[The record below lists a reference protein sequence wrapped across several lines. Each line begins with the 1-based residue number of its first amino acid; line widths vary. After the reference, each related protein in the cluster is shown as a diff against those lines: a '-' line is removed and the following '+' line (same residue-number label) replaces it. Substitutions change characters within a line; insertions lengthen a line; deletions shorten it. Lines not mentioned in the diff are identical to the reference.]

1 MVRVFCELVVSESVC
16 MHKNKYAD
24 RQRLASVHM
33 SLFVDVICA
42 CARACV
48 RQFCSSG
55 YKAPGLPTPAFI
67 NY

>member
-1 MVRVFCELVVSESVC
+1 MVSVFCELGVSTSVC

-33 SLFVDVICA
+33 SLFVDVICV
-42 CARACV
+42 CV
-48 RQFCSSG
+48 HVCQRCSNG
-55 YKAPGLPTPAFI
+55 YKASGLPTPAFI